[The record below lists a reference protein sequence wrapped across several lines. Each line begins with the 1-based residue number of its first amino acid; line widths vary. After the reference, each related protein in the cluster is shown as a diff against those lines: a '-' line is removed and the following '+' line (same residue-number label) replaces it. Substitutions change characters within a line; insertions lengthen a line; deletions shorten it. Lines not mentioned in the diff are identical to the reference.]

1 MFFPD
6 FHPIRVS
13 EEAVCIDLLRQ
24 NPVFTSRLCRTA
36 SGAREAAGGLGAVRR
51 GRGGGQP
58 GGPGRL
64 SIPAGPSTQRWPRL
78 QRRGRVAPF

>member
-1 MFFPD
+1 V
-6 FHPIRVS
+6 I
-13 EEAVCIDLLRQ
+13 
-24 NPVFTSRLCRTA
+24 

-64 SIPAGPSTQRWPRL
+64 SIPAGPPTQRWARL
-78 QRRGRVAPF
+78 QRRGGIAPFQVPYPPPALLSRESGVNGLVVVFV